1 MTALN
6 PPNPL
11 NSVPESVVQ
20 PVPWRRLAW
29 VAWRQSRTVF
39 AATFGVVG
47 LLALYYLISGHQI
60 HTDYGALRACH
71 PAHSSACQFLS
82 RNFLDKYGSTGPLG
96 FVQNLVPV
104 LLGAFAGAPILARE
118 LETGTVR
125 YAWTQGV
132 GRMRWAI
139 TLLVPGAIVSALALA
154 AFGAVVAWRYHPLT
168 EAGVAQRLNPSLF
181 PASNPA
187 VVGWALAGFGIGV
200 LTGLLWR
207 RVLPAVATTFVIG
220 FGLAVVTSL
229 TLRGHYL
236 PPKTTTGL
244 QINSNSLQL
253 GQWWTKGGARVSD
266 AQLNQVLQSAGVQGS
281 ISSGGT
287 HAQAAP
293 GTTGTDPIQY
303 LIHHGYT
310 QWTSYQPDSRYGTF
324 QWIEFGWLTA
334 LALSALT
341 LAILLLR
348 RRDA

>member
-1 MTALN
+1 
-6 PPNPL
+6 
-11 NSVPESVVQ
+11 
-20 PVPWRRLAW
+20 
-29 VAWRQSRTVF
+29 VAWRHSRTTF
-39 AATFGVVG
+39 AATFGLVG
-47 LLALYYLISGHQI
+47 LLAVYYLISGHQI
-60 HTDYGALRACH
+60 HTDYAAWQACQ
-71 PAHSSACQFLS
+71 PRHSSACQFLS
-82 RNFLDKYGSTGPLG
+82 NNFLNKYGSTGPLG

-132 GRMRWAI
+132 GRVRWAL
-139 TLLVPGAIVSALALA
+139 TLLVPGAVAAALALA
-154 AFGAVVAWRYHPLT
+154 VFGAVVDWRYHPLT
-168 EAGVAQRLNPSLF
+168 EAGVTQRLDASLF

-207 RVLPAVATTFVIG
+207 RVLPAVATTVVIG
-220 FGLAVVTSL
+220 FGLAVLTSV

-244 QINSNSLQL
+244 QINTTGMQI
-253 GQWWTKGGARVSD
+253 GQWWTHGGARVDD
-266 AQLNQVLQSAGVQGS
+266 AQLNQVLQNAGIQGS

-287 HAQAAP
+287 HSQAAP
-293 GTTGTDPIQY
+293 GNTGTDPIQY
-303 LIHHGYT
+303 LIHHGYI
-310 QWTSYQPDSRYGTF
+310 QWTSYQPDSRYWTF

-334 LALSALT
+334 LALVTLT
-341 LAILLLR
+341 FAILLLR